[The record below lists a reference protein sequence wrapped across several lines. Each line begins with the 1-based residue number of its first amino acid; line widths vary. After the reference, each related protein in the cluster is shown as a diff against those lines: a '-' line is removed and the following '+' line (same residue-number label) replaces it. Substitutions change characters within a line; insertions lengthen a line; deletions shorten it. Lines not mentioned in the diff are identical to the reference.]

1 MAPGCKPK
9 KILNLTPYA
18 LMPAEPQ
25 YNLDIPVLGLV
36 LKPRIRGLL
45 VPYVPLLGLP
55 SWLSPALIFDWRE
68 ALSFLITDSLNL
80 LILIPPVSQIF
91 RHNYNTVLS
100 FLFQT
105 AIHYTET
112 HGNSKHRELF
122 T

>member
-1 MAPGCKPK
+1 MAPGCKPE

-18 LMPAEPQ
+18 LVPAEPLHD
-25 YNLDIPVLGLV
+25 LDIPVLGLV

-45 VPYVPLLGLP
+45 VPYVPLIGRP

-100 FLFQT
+100 FFVPNCNIL
-105 AIHYTET
+105 YRD
-112 HGNSKHRELF
+112 SR
-122 T
+122 